1 MGEAAGLNL
10 VVRDWQGILAP
21 RGTPKAL
28 VDKLY
33 AEIARALRQPDVQER
48 FAILGME
55 VIAGTPA
62 EFRKDISSE
71 IARWAKV
78 VKDANIK
85 VD

>member
-1 MGEAAGLNL
+1 MTATLTSPAGGPG
-10 VVRDWQGILAP
+10 Q
-21 RGTPKAL
+21 
-28 VDKLY
+28 
-33 AEIARALRQPDVQER
+33 RAL
-48 FAILGME
+48 LGME
-55 VIAGTPA
+55 IVASSPA